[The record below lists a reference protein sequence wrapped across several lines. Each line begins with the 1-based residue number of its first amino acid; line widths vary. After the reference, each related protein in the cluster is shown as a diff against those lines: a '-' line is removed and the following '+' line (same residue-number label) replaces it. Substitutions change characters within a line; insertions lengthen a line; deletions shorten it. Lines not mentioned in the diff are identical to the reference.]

1 LKTDQKILLIGIGN
15 NCRGDDGLGWKFIEL
30 VESMG
35 LDFISHEYRYQLQV
49 EDAAL
54 ISEYEVVY
62 FVDASY
68 EKMDKGFE
76 LRPCIAFDEE
86 QVSSHAQSPGAILRL
101 ANDLYQKFPEAW
113 ILAIGGESWEIQTS
127 LSETAERNL
136 VEATSFFAEL
146 FFETEVAET
155 IING

>member
-15 NCRGDDGLGWKFIEL
+15 NCGGDDGLGWKFIEL

-155 IING
+155 IFNG

>member
-1 LKTDQKILLIGIGN
+1 
-15 NCRGDDGLGWKFIEL
+15 
-30 VESMG
+30 
-35 LDFISHEYRYQLQV
+35 
-49 EDAAL
+49 
-54 ISEYEVVY
+54 VVY
-62 FVDASY
+62 FVDATY

-155 IING
+155 IFNG

>member
-62 FVDASY
+62 FIDASY

-155 IING
+155 IFNG